1 MLLKYTREF
10 SFNDVMFYFIYTLY
24 FIYTFRYVVIIQE
37 RYKAPSNPLASLRL
51 DLALLFD
58 FLDKNG
64 INTLVEPGFISET
77 Y

>member
-1 MLLKYTREF
+1 M
-10 SFNDVMFYFIYTLY
+10 
-24 FIYTFRYVVIIQE
+24 IIQG
-37 RYKAPSNPLASLRL
+37 RYKARSNVLASLRL

-64 INTLVEPGFISET
+64 INTLMEPGFISET

>member
-10 SFNDVMFYFIYTLY
+10 SFNDVIFYFIYTLY

-37 RYKAPSNPLASLRL
+37 RYKAASNPLASLRL

-58 FLDKNG
+58 FLDKHG